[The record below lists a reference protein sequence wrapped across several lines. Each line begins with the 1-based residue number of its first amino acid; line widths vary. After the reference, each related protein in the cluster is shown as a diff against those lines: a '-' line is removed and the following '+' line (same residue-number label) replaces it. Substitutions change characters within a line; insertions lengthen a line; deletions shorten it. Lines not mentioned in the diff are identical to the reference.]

1 MPILSPWHPPVITG
15 FALCLIL
22 SVTQTRAHAVEPSG
36 PASIIAAHPFL
47 LFGMGPR
54 RKLLMRGDELLDAR
68 SGQVLRRWP
77 GAKAVISPAVPTV
90 VLTLPGDHGGTV
102 TISEDEAGVWL
113 EEGGERSAL
122 SMAPVT
128 LPTFLD
134 GKRDPARAAL
144 LRVLHHEILLN
155 IVDGQPLPNLM
166 VYHKPWY
173 RDGAMMAM
181 VLVKTGN
188 IGLIAEW
195 IKGIRDPYDHN
206 NSGRREPDNLGQ
218 VLYLVSL
225 VSDAHHPVVA
235 TVLAEAETWR
245 QGDHILGTSD
255 FAEHPV
261 YQTKWLK
268 YGLRALGLADPWI
281 IPAVA
286 DSYSCLFWMDYRAQ
300 HVGNVGFSDV
310 QYPYLTWAAGH
321 FYGKLPAAPTL
332 GSPLSWEGAASQADY
347 AGMTKISDVY
357 TQARLAAPHTWH
369 AAEMFL
375 ALSE

>member
-1 MPILSPWHPPVITG
+1 MSATPAS
-15 FALCLIL
+15 
-22 SVTQTRAHAVEPSG
+22 AHAVEPAA
-36 PASIIAAHPFL
+36 PASIIAAQPFL
-47 LFGMGPR
+47 LFGMGAR

-68 SGQVLRRWP
+68 TGQALRRWP
-77 GAKAVISPAVPTV
+77 GAKAVIDPAGPTV

-102 TISEDEAGVWL
+102 TISEDAAGVWL
-113 EEGGERSAL
+113 QEGGERSAL

-128 LPTFLD
+128 LPTFLE
-134 GKRDPARAAL
+134 GGRDPARAAL

-155 IVDGQPLPNLM
+155 IVDGQPLPNFM

-181 VLVKTGN
+181 VLAKTGN

-195 IKGIRDPYDHN
+195 IKDIRDPYDHN
-206 NSGRREPDNLGQ
+206 NAGRREPDNLGQ
-218 VLYLVSL
+218 VLYLISL

-235 TVLAEAETWR
+235 TVLTEAETWR
-245 QGDHILGTSD
+245 KGDHILGTSD

-268 YGLRALGLADPWI
+268 YGLRALSLPDPWI

-286 DSYSCLFWMDYRAQ
+286 DSYSCLFWMDYRDQ
-300 HVGNVGFSDV
+300 HVGNAGFSDV
-310 QYPYLTWAAGH
+310 AYPYLMWAAGH
-321 FYGKLPAAPTL
+321 FYGKLPAAPKL
-332 GSPLSWEGAASQADY
+332 GFPLSWEAAASQADY
-347 AGMTKISDVY
+347 AGMTKVSAVY
-357 TQARLAAPHTWH
+357 AQARLAAPHTWH